1 VVNALTGGL
10 LTLVLYILIFK
21 RGFRAIGLARKRVE
35 GDRRQE
41 WLFWCLG
48 SALFANVV
56 AHFGVNYGPYLIM
69 CFFVLL
75 VGISVAA
82 SGAKRPAAVRVEV
95 PGDSDLKSIPHLVG
109 A

>member
-1 VVNALTGGL
+1 VTGGL
-10 LTLVLYILIFK
+10 VTLVLYIVIFK
-21 RGFRAIGLARKRVE
+21 RSFRAIGKARRRVE

-56 AHFGVNYGPYLIM
+56 AHFGVNYGYQLMI
-69 CFFVLL
+69 CLFVLL
-75 VGISVAA
+75 VGISVAT
-82 SGAKRPAAVRVEV
+82 SGARRPAAVRIEV
-95 PGDSDLKSIPHLVG
+95 PGDSDITSVPDLVG